1 MRNFFIKFFSLI
13 IRAYQVCISPLHKP
27 CCRFYPTCSNYAL
40 EAINKHGIVGLSGLI
55 LVSYP
60 NITDRLDNLFIF
72 CNSTRNQ
79 IKILHFDETGIWL
92 YQKRLN
98 KGKFIYPDSKG
109 DYLITKENLI
119 TILQGLNFIQ
129 KIEGKTNQDYALF

>member
-1 MRNFFIKFFSLI
+1 MIDLS
-13 IRAYQVCISPLHKP
+13 S
-27 CCRFYPTCSNYAL
+27 
-40 EAINKHGIVGLSGLI
+40 INNIYLFAGAADFRKGIVGLSGLI

-60 NITDRLDNLFIF
+60 NTTDRLDNLFIF